1 MAKFR
6 MNINW
11 PLPPITILLILL
23 VIAGMV
29 YATITPI
36 EEENPELAQSEYDQ
50 LNQQT
55 VYSDS
60 LPLSDVDPI
69 QMNPADDLDSAN
81 EVTEELVVEE
91 KVDSLKKEEPAAP
104 EGINYQYI
112 VQAGD
117 SFLGIAKRFGYGFD
131 ELQKANPDVRPSNI
145 LVGVTK
151 IKVKVKAVHIVGP
164 GDILGKISEKYKV
177 SKEVLMRANSK
188 KQDIALRGEE
198 IIIPIK

>member
-177 SKEVLMRANSK
+177 SKEMLMRANSK

>member
-1 MAKFR
+1 MAKFQ
-6 MNINW
+6 MKINW
-11 PLPPITILLILL
+11 PLPPITIVLILV

-117 SFLGIAKRFGYGFD
+117 SFLGIAKRFGYSFD

-177 SKEVLMRANSK
+177 SKELLMRANSK

>member
-23 VIAGMV
+23 VIAGML

-36 EEENPELAQSEYDQ
+36 EEENSELVQSEYDQ

-60 LPLSDVDPI
+60 LVLSDVDPI
-69 QMNPADDLDSAN
+69 QMNPADDLDSAK
-81 EVTEELVVEE
+81 EEAEELVEEE
-91 KVDSLKKEEPAAP
+91 KVDSLKTEEPAAP
-104 EGINYQYI
+104 EGINYQYV
-112 VQAGD
+112 VQSGD

-164 GDILGKISEKYKV
+164 GDILGKISEKYNV
-177 SKEVLMRANSK
+177 SKEMLMRANAK

>member
-1 MAKFR
+1 